1 MATLVELYENQRYAF
16 AGWSASSLLPT
27 DRYSFSTKD
36 GMDGWSNITE
46 SENSQLSKGW
56 RYLLGSDWTP
66 EISDKVF
73 ICILHAIIIMVRTLK
88 YYYVNVMSY
97 RLMKM
102 AGYMLSTSVQSK
114 MAKLSR
120 VWHTL

>member
-27 DRYSFSTKD
+27 DRYSYSTKD

-46 SENSQLSKGW
+46 AENSQLSKGW

-73 ICILHAIIIMVRTLK
+73 FPFYNIISL
-88 YYYVNVMSY
+88 YYNCNSM
-97 RLMKM
+97 
-102 AGYMLSTSVQSK
+102 YMYIYIIK
-114 MAKLSR
+114 PC
-120 VWHTL
+120 

>member
-36 GMDGWSNITE
+36 GMDGWSNIKE
-46 SENSQLSKGW
+46 AENSQLSKGW

-66 EISDKVF
+66 EISDKVSIITNKFRAEVLLYYHSNSMF
-73 ICILHAIIIMVRTLK
+73 ILL
-88 YYYVNVMSY
+88 Y
-97 RLMKM
+97 
-102 AGYMLSTSVQSK
+102 
-114 MAKLSR
+114 
-120 VWHTL
+120 